1 MYLVEITKTEVE
13 GVIRKEA
20 VVLITRIYEN
30 QKVQTNQLESIY
42 EALAIAA
49 IHDLFWEVKVKAI
62 EFWHCVIKRQLQD
75 QGVIDGTFP
84 SVTFSKENK
93 KIVTLTQKEIT
104 LRLTKVLVKLSTF
117 GCLGVLLASLDDHD
131 DVLVVK
137 KGVEVIKSLTEFLD
151 KYKYWEEHSHSTQR
165 QTTEQS
171 TSANAPSQVKRVKMS
186 QVSVEAETEAE
197 TNSTDVD
204 MPNSDDVIQSIV
216 SAQDISLLSK
226 AYENKLIVDPEGTF
240 QHEPIEH
247 EEHFKCFRQITP
259 DAFLGKI
266 KRTNLIDLL
275 KTRTEWLAQTESFTS
290 LLNDMSYSLQAHES
304 HDADCY

>member
-1 MYLVEITKTEVE
+1 M
-13 GVIRKEA
+13 
-20 VVLITRIYEN
+20 
-30 QKVQTNQLESIY
+30 
-42 EALAIAA
+42 
-49 IHDLFWEVKVKAI
+49 
-62 EFWHCVIKRQLQD
+62 
-75 QGVIDGTFP
+75 
-84 SVTFSKENK
+84 
-93 KIVTLTQKEIT
+93 
-104 LRLTKVLVKLSTF
+104 
-117 GCLGVLLASLDDHD
+117 LLASLEDHD

>member
-1 MYLVEITKTEVE
+1 MEITKTEVE
-13 GVIRKEA
+13 GVVRKEA

-30 QKVQTNQLESIY
+30 QKVQINQLDSIY

-62 EFWHCVIKRQLQD
+62 AFWHCVIKRQLQD

-117 GCLGVLLASLDDHD
+117 GCLGVLLASLEDHD

-137 KGVEVIKSLTEFLD
+137 KGVEVIESLTEFLD
-151 KYKYWEEHSHSTQR
+151 KYKYWEETQEHSHSVHR
-165 QTTEQS
+165 QTTNQS
-171 TSANAPSQVKRVKMS
+171 TSANASQVKRVKMTN
-186 QVSVEAETEAE
+186 VSNEVEIEAEMNNIE
-197 TNSTDVD
+197 VD

-226 AYENKLIVDPEGTF
+226 AYENKLKVDPDDTF

-247 EEHFKCFRQITP
+247 EEHFKSFRQITP
-259 DAFLGKI
+259 DIFLAKI
-266 KRTNLIDLL
+266 KRTNLTDLL
-275 KTRTEWLAQTESFTS
+275 KTRTDWLAQTESFTS
-290 LLNDMSYSLQAHES
+290 LLNDMSYSLQAHEL